1 MTASAWTRTLAGLL
15 LAAAAAG
22 SLAQATAGGSW
33 KYRFSDS
40 LYGRHSQVFTVR
52 ADSTA
57 GPVVRDTLAAE
68 GEPEAQASFDQGAP
82 KFAVRALAASRALV
96 EAFAYGMEGTPP
108 VTGYPQGS
116 KTYLEW
122 KVTTRLVASEEVKVP
137 AGTFRAQR
145 IVIEG
150 TRPTDQDPFWW
161 PKEAGR
167 FRYTLWYAPEAR
179 RYVRA
184 RNQSWSMTAAEFSDE
199 LVELLEY
206 KPN

>member
-1 MTASAWTRTLAGLL
+1 MAPRAPIRTMAGLL
-15 LAAAAAG
+15 LAAACSAAV
-22 SLAQATAGGSW
+22 AQGAAGGSW
-33 KYRFSDS
+33 TYRYNDMQ
-40 LYGRHSQVFTVR
+40 YGRHGQSFTVR

-57 GPVVRDTLAAE
+57 GPVVRDAIAAE
-68 GEPEAQASFDQGAP
+68 GLAATQAAFDARAP
-82 KFAVRALAASRALV
+82 QFAVRPLAESRTLV
-96 EAFAYGMEGTPP
+96 EALAYGAEGTPA

-122 KVTTRLVASEEVKVP
+122 KVTVRLVASEEVKVP

-150 TRPTDQDPFWW
+150 TRPTDQDQFWW
-161 PKEAGR
+161 AKEAGR
-167 FRYTLWYAPEAR
+167 FRYTLWYASEAR

-184 RNQSWSMTAAEFSDE
+184 RNQSWSMTAAEFGDE

-206 KPN
+206 KLN